1 MFSNARWI
9 RADSLV
15 HTSIE
20 QNLVTGHRQAQAG
33 ASIGECSNKVEL
45 GETLDLVAK

>member
-15 HTSIE
+15 HISIE
-20 QNLVTGHRQAQAG
+20 QNLVTGYRQAG
-33 ASIGECSNKVEL
+33 ASIGDCSNKVEL